1 MTDQSSPASARRH
14 PSRGTALGAPSLR
27 PSGKVLPEHA
37 RRHNR
42 SLVMRTLFHAGE
54 MSRADLARET
64 GLTRVTISDLVAELI
79 DESLVVERGVR
90 EANRPGKPAILV
102 DLARDEHHIVAIDL
116 SGPTVLRGA
125 VLTLAGE
132 IVQRDELPAIA
143 GDAAGAIDAT
153 IELVRRLVAAA
164 TRPVLGVGVGS
175 PGIVGFDGVVLAAP
189 NYAWVEVPLQRL
201 IADAVALPTVV
212 SNDANAAV
220 LAEFTFGE
228 SAADSLLVRIGLGV
242 GSGVIAD
249 GHPLIGPRFAAGEI
263 GHVTVGTDGGPLCA
277 CGKVG
282 CLEAWLAVP
291 ALRERIAA
299 AGGDGAS
306 VLADAG
312 ERLGI
317 ALAPI
322 VGALDLSE
330 IVLAGPADLIDG
342 ELCDAVRDTL
352 RRRTLAMFHDDV
364 DVRLSEQGDDI
375 VLRGAAVTILS
386 TQLGVS

>member
-1 MTDQSSPASARRH
+1 MTDQSSPATPRRH
-14 PSRGTALGAPSLR
+14 PSRATVHRAASLR
-27 PSGKVLPEHA
+27 AAGKVLPEHA

-79 DESLVVERGVR
+79 DDALVVERGVR

-116 SGPTVLRGA
+116 SGPAVLRGA
-125 VLTLAGE
+125 VLTLDGE
-132 IVQRDELPAIA
+132 IIARDEMPAIA

-153 IELVRRLVAAA
+153 VELVRRLVVAA

-189 NYAWVEVPLQRL
+189 NYAWVDVPLQRL
-201 IADAVALPTVV
+201 ISDAVALPTVV

-228 SAADSLLVRIGLGV
+228 AAADSLLVRIGLGV

-299 AGGDGAS
+299 AGDRAS

-342 ELCDAVRDTL
+342 ELSDAVRDTL